1 MANAKRVGDI
11 DFWRGAVLVAI
22 LVDHIPGNVLESF
35 TPRNYGLSDSSEA
48 FVFISG
54 LSVGMV
60 YAPRALSRGFATVA
74 RGCLQRALKLYGAH
88 IALTL
93 SALAIFAFAFWVSGV
108 DELIQAHGRSYVFEQ
123 PAAGLAGLAF
133 LTHQLGYFNILPLYI
148 VLMLW
153 APVALALAMRDV
165 RLALAVSVGI
175 YVASRTY
182 GLHLPNWPEPGAW
195 FFNPFAWQLVF
206 TMGLVSAVIWRKGPP
221 RGDMGLIA
229 TSLVLLALAAFVATN
244 AAGAAPGLRDA
255 TFSRLDLAKQDL
267 GLARLVHFA
276 ALAYL
281 ISVAPQVAPQ
291 MKRIVDSAAGRA
303 VQRLGRN
310 GLAVFAAGC
319 VITALAQAALGAG
332 QPYFSA
338 GVEQLAGLAYT
349 LAGLAALFA
358 LARWIECRNTSVPP
372 SAMVPSGAV

>member
-123 PAAGLAGLAF
+123 PAAGLAGLAA
-133 LTHQLGYFNILPLYI
+133 QIC
-148 VLMLW
+148 
-153 APVALALAMRDV
+153 
-165 RLALAVSVGI
+165 
-175 YVASRTY
+175 
-182 GLHLPNWPEPGAW
+182 
-195 FFNPFAWQLVF
+195 
-206 TMGLVSAVIWRKGPP
+206 
-221 RGDMGLIA
+221 
-229 TSLVLLALAAFVATN
+229 
-244 AAGAAPGLRDA
+244 
-255 TFSRLDLAKQDL
+255 
-267 GLARLVHFA
+267 
-276 ALAYL
+276 
-281 ISVAPQVAPQ
+281 
-291 MKRIVDSAAGRA
+291 RI
-303 VQRLGRN
+303 
-310 GLAVFAAGC
+310 
-319 VITALAQAALGAG
+319 
-332 QPYFSA
+332 
-338 GVEQLAGLAYT
+338 
-349 LAGLAALFA
+349 
-358 LARWIECRNTSVPP
+358 
-372 SAMVPSGAV
+372 